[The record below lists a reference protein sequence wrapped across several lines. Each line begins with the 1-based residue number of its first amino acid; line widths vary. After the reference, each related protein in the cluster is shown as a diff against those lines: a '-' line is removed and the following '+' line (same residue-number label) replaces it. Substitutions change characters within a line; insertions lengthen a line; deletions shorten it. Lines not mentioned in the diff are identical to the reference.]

1 MRWPSLD
8 RSFVVIA
15 CSIVL
20 LGAGAARAD
29 GIAPPFVLRTLDGK
43 TLRSTELKGRPVI
56 LDFWAM
62 WCAPCR
68 ASMPH
73 LNTMQVR
80 YRDRGLVVVGLSVD
94 DEDGQLVKRF
104 AERLGVTFRVGLA
117 DDRLLDQYGPLRA
130 IPTTIFINRRGDVVR
145 RVVGYIDGETLETYV
160 LELF

>member
-1 MRWPSLD
+1 MRWSPLVRSLC
-8 RSFVVIA
+8 ILA
-15 CSIVL
+15 
-20 LGAGAARAD
+20 LGAAALAADTARAD
-29 GIAPPFVLRTLDGK
+29 GTAPAFVLKTVDGK
-43 TLRSTELKGRPVI
+43 TLRSSDLKGRPVI

-73 LNTMQVR
+73 LSSMQVR
-80 YRDRGLVVVGLSVD
+80 YRERGLVVVGLSVD
-94 DEDGQLVKRF
+94 DDDAQLVKRF
-104 AERLGVTFRVGLA
+104 AERMGVTFRVALA